1 MTEIEYN
8 IAIET
13 TGDSILILWG
23 DSKDWAERYRNELDN
38 ANSLALIPKEG
49 KRLPLVTVDLSGGKR
64 WVAFSKVF
72 GIMGKDDN
80 KRREIRLYCI
90 GWQQK
95 ISGTNVKSLNWV
107 YPGGTVENSE
117 KPNFVDKVLKAQ

>member
-8 IAIET
+8 VAIET
-13 TGDSILILWG
+13 NSGSILVDWG
-23 DSKDWAERYRNELDN
+23 NSKDWVTKYREDLDN

-49 KRLPLVTVDLSGGKR
+49 IGLPIVTVELSGQKR
-64 WVAFSKVF
+64 WVVFSKVF
-72 GIMGKDDN
+72 GIIN
-80 KRREIRLYCI
+80 KKNNKKSEIRLYCI

-95 ISGTNVKSLNWV
+95 VAGTNVKSLNWV

-117 KPNFVDKVLKAQ
+117 NPSFVGKILKAQ